1 MFEDWWKWL
10 HCSAPVFAKVVEE
23 LEELIFWSGKQHA
36 IIAQRLNIIF
46 SYLFQS
52 ICFHAP
58 SRSQRT
64 LQTCFS
70 TGINPHSSHTNLH
83 RSTSS
88 HLNLSPVWV
97 SHGLGVEQ
105 MEGNR
110 SKASI
115 RLPYECPDWFPIDVP
130 VPWTKTWNFITV
142 AVQFMCEPSFGFLGR
157 WPPLL

>member
-1 MFEDWWKWL
+1 MFNVWRLVKVIALLCPCFCQSSGRTGRTDLLKWWAACN
-10 HCSAPVFAKVVEE
+10 HRPAFE
-23 LEELIFWSGKQHA
+23 H
-36 IIAQRLNIIF
+36 
-46 SYLFQS
+46 YLFQS
-52 ICFHAP
+52 IICFHAP

-97 SHGLGVEQ
+97 SMGWES
-105 MEGNR
+105 NR
-110 SKASI
+110 RKEIEAKLL